1 MQKNGSISNLNSATF
16 KMLTRIWMCLPTPFE
31 VTYTHM
37 DVPPYPFE
45 VTYNVEIEKGR
56 HPDCTPRVEKW
67 CYIVNYK
74 PLNNMTTK
82 EKETKDFGFR
92 AIF

>member
-1 MQKNGSISNLNSATF
+1 MEKAIINNAKEWEYFQSKFSYVQNA
-16 KMLTRIWMCLPTPFE
+16 
-31 VTYTHM
+31 YTHM